1 MTTRALGPGA
11 GWGWLKQA
19 INLGRHNPKA
29 IFGAVALLAVVAL
42 IPSVIQ
48 LCLQYGA
55 GLDPQ
60 TIIAV
65 VGAMT
70 LVMIVLYPLL
80 IGGLLRVIDAS
91 ENGRP
96 THATALFDTFK
107 AGNGA
112 GRLIGFGVLITVIYI
127 AAFVAVIGLFG
138 KDFLAWYMQLISTGM
153 QTGASAP
160 PPAITSLPEGFGTV
174 MALGILVGLFFFGVY
189 AIGFGQVALGGR
201 GIGAALGDGA
211 VGTLKN
217 LLPILVL
224 AVIAIVLLLAF
235 TLVVG
240 LLGALLALV
249 GGLVHDVFA
258 FVLLIP
264 LYLGMLL
271 VLYVVMFG
279 VMYFMW
285 REICGGSAA
294 APTAPVTAGNQVEL

>member
-48 LCLQYGA
+48 MALQFGA
-55 GLDPQ
+55 GLAPQ
-60 TIIAV
+60 AV
-65 VGAMT
+65 LSVIGAMT
-70 LVMIVLYPLL
+70 LAMIVLYPLL

-91 ENGRP
+91 EHGRP
-96 THATALFDTFK
+96 TRATALFDTFK

-112 GRLIGFGVLITVIYI
+112 GRLIGFGVLMTVIYI
-127 AAFVAVIGLFG
+127 AAFVAVIALFG
-138 KDFLAWYMQLISTGM
+138 KDFLAWYMQLITAGM
-153 QTGASAP
+153 GPGAPTP
-160 PPAITSLPEGFGTV
+160 PQITSLPEGFGTV
-174 MALGILVGLFFFGVY
+174 MALGTLVGLFFFGVY
-189 AIGFGQVALGGR
+189 AIGFGQVALGNR
-201 GIGAALGDGA
+201 GIGGAIADGA

-224 AVIAIVLLLAF
+224 AIIGFVLMLALI
-235 TLVVG
+235 LVVA
-240 LLGALLALV
+240 LLGGLLALL
-249 GGLVHDVFA
+249 GGLVHEALA
-258 FVLLIP
+258 FVLVLP
-264 LYLGMLL
+264 VYLGMLL

-285 REICGGSAA
+285 REICGGDVPAQ
-294 APTAPVTAGNQVEL
+294 APQALPDNQVEL

>member
-19 INLGRHNPKA
+19 INIGRNNPKA
-29 IFGAVALLAVVAL
+29 IFGAAALLALVAL

-48 LCLQYGA
+48 LGLQFGA
-55 GLDPQ
+55 GLGPQ
-60 TIIAV
+60 AV
-65 VGAMT
+65 LAAVGAMT

-96 THATALFDTFK
+96 TRATALFDTFR

-112 GRLIGFGVLITVIYI
+112 GRLIGFGVLMTLIYV
-127 AAFVAVIGLFG
+127 AAFVAVIAVFG
-138 KDFLAWYMQLISTGM
+138 QDFLAWYMQLLSAGM
-153 QTGASAP
+153 QGGTATP
-160 PPAITSLPEGFGTV
+160 PVASLPEGFGTV
-174 MALGILVGLFFFGVY
+174 MALGTLVGLFFFGVY

-201 GIGAALGDGA
+201 GIGAALADGV

-217 LLPILVL
+217 LLPLLVL
-224 AVIAIVLLLAF
+224 AVIMIVLVIAF
-235 TLVVG
+235 SLIVG
-240 LLGALLALV
+240 LLGALLALI
-249 GGLVHDVFA
+249 GGLVHEVFG
-258 FVLLIP
+258 FVLLLP
-264 LYLGMLL
+264 LYFAMIL

-285 REICGGSAA
+285 REICGDAA
-294 APTAPVTAGNQVEL
+294 SPATPVAAGNQVEM

>member
-29 IFGAVALLAVVAL
+29 IFGAAALLAVVAL

-48 LCLQYGA
+48 ICLQYGA
-55 GLDPQ
+55 GVGPQ
-60 TIIAV
+60 AMLTV
-65 VGAMT
+65 VGVMT

-96 THATALFDTFK
+96 TRATALFDTFR

-112 GRLIGFGVLITVIYI
+112 ARLIGFGVLITVIYI

-138 KDFLAWYMQLISTGM
+138 EDFLAWYMQLITSGM
-153 QTGASAP
+153 QAGGSAP
-160 PPAITSLPEGFGTV
+160 AAITSLPEGFGTV

-201 GIGAALGDGA
+201 GIGAALADGV

-224 AVIAIVLLLAF
+224 AVIAIVLLIAL
-235 TLVVG
+235 TLIVG

-249 GGLVHDVFA
+249 GGLVHEVFA
-258 FVLLIP
+258 FVLLLP
-264 LYLGMLL
+264 LYLAMLL

-285 REICGGSAA
+285 RDVCGGGSASPA
-294 APTAPVTAGNQVEL
+294 APAAAGNQVEL